1 MSFRKTR
8 KLDLHELPAPADGPD
23 WQAEIAHIADLPA
36 MLAVVAKRMP
46 NGSRGHYPR
55 FSSKLAESPEEN
67 RQAELHPA
75 VAKLKLQPLIPLR
88 CVAASRCLAR
98 A

>member
-23 WQAEIAHIADLPA
+23 WQAEIAHIADPLA
-36 MLAVVAKRMP
+36 MLAAVVKRMP
-46 NGSRGHYPR
+46 NASRGHYPR

-67 RQAELHPA
+67 RQADLNPA
-75 VAKLKLQPLIPLR
+75 VANRL
-88 CVAASRCLAR
+88 
-98 A
+98 